1 MVNQLE
7 TSQKAISQKLKTIAV
22 IPIAHLVVHGVIPL
36 IPAKDG
42 NIVMY
47 QCVRM
52 VSKRWEYCDVPVC
65 EDGK

>member
-1 MVNQLE
+1 MVKMLP
-7 TSQKAISQKLKTIAV
+7 TFPRVTLPMLITIAV
-22 IPIAHLVVHGVIPL
+22 ILIAHLVVHGVIPL

-52 VSKRWEYCDVPVC
+52 VSKRWEYCDVPTC
-65 EDGK
+65 EAS